1 MTNNKQQTSWKAPR
15 KLKKQIPKNT
25 PYCYDKKRCVFWKYF
40 EGNLGY
46 CNFINDYITDSI
58 KECGK

>member
-1 MTNNKQQTSWKAPR
+1 MRSPR

-25 PYCYDKKRCVFWKYF
+25 PYCYGKKRCKFWQYVS
-40 EGNLGY
+40 GNLGY
-46 CNFINDYITDSI
+46 CKFINNYIIDSI

>member
-25 PYCYDKKRCVFWKYF
+25 PYCYGKKRCKFWQYVS
-40 EGNLGY
+40 NNMGY
-46 CNFINDYITDSI
+46 CKFINNYITDSI